1 MKRILVVDGD
11 TGVRARI
18 AKHARMEGYDVTE
31 AGDGETA
38 LSLSRQQNAFD
49 LMVLAVNLPGMD
61 GFTVLKAVRTFST
74 IPVLILSSKNTAE
87 DRIHGLELG
96 ADDYM
101 TKPFSARELLLRIS
115 AILKRCSTLASEEAE
130 VLRSGGLVLDL
141 TARRVEVDGRQINL
155 TPREFDLLTV
165 LMSHPDVAFSR
176 KRLLDIIW
184 GGELSTDTRTLDT
197 HIQHIRCAIV
207 PYSDRIVIEEKS
219 MLGIKKNK
227 AYTLDES
234 KMEIRCIPDSVKKEK
249 KRKESKKNEEDI
261 EKRKLPYYPNDSLL
275 EDAFQEFLLMR
286 KKIKRPL
293 ATKQALT
300 RMMNKIQRL
309 SGGDNELAVKIIN
322 QSTDHCWQDVYEL
335 KKDSPYPNKQDQGKT
350 DWNTV

>member
-165 LMSHPDVAFSR
+165 LN
-176 KRLLDIIW
+176 IIW

-207 PYSDRIVIEEKS
+207 PYSDRIVTLRGVGYRFEK
-219 MLGIKKNK
+219 
-227 AYTLDES
+227 E
-234 KMEIRCIPDSVKKEK
+234 
-249 KRKESKKNEEDI
+249 
-261 EKRKLPYYPNDSLL
+261 
-275 EDAFQEFLLMR
+275 
-286 KKIKRPL
+286 
-293 ATKQALT
+293 
-300 RMMNKIQRL
+300 
-309 SGGDNELAVKIIN
+309 
-322 QSTDHCWQDVYEL
+322 
-335 KKDSPYPNKQDQGKT
+335 
-350 DWNTV
+350 

>member
-1 MKRILVVDGD
+1 M
-11 TGVRARI
+11 
-18 AKHARMEGYDVTE
+18 TE

-61 GFTVLKAVRTFST
+61 GFTVLKAVRTFSA

-101 TKPFSARELLLRIS
+101 TKPFSAREL
-115 AILKRCSTLASEEAE
+115 
-130 VLRSGGLVLDL
+130 LRSGGLVLDL

-207 PYSDRIVIEEKS
+207 PYSDRIVTLRGVGYRFEK
-219 MLGIKKNK
+219 
-227 AYTLDES
+227 E
-234 KMEIRCIPDSVKKEK
+234 
-249 KRKESKKNEEDI
+249 
-261 EKRKLPYYPNDSLL
+261 
-275 EDAFQEFLLMR
+275 
-286 KKIKRPL
+286 
-293 ATKQALT
+293 
-300 RMMNKIQRL
+300 
-309 SGGDNELAVKIIN
+309 
-322 QSTDHCWQDVYEL
+322 
-335 KKDSPYPNKQDQGKT
+335 
-350 DWNTV
+350 

>member
-38 LSLSRQQNAFD
+38 L
-49 LMVLAVNLPGMD
+49 
-61 GFTVLKAVRTFST
+61 
-74 IPVLILSSKNTAE
+74 
-87 DRIHGLELG
+87 GLELG

-207 PYSDRIVIEEKS
+207 PYSDRIVTLRGVGYRFEK
-219 MLGIKKNK
+219 
-227 AYTLDES
+227 E
-234 KMEIRCIPDSVKKEK
+234 
-249 KRKESKKNEEDI
+249 
-261 EKRKLPYYPNDSLL
+261 
-275 EDAFQEFLLMR
+275 
-286 KKIKRPL
+286 
-293 ATKQALT
+293 
-300 RMMNKIQRL
+300 
-309 SGGDNELAVKIIN
+309 
-322 QSTDHCWQDVYEL
+322 
-335 KKDSPYPNKQDQGKT
+335 
-350 DWNTV
+350 